1 MLPLSSESISQ
12 IKVLQH
18 TNAAYLF
25 NVQRIA
31 TQKGDFCDQCVHELF
46 CYFWA
51 GEFTP
56 KRAPTFSE
64 TPGILLCAD
73 CVRTVLYKTHVSNV
87 RNCFSIQY

>member
-1 MLPLSSESISQ
+1 MLPLSSASISQ

-25 NVQRIA
+25 NVQGIV
-31 TQKGDFCDQCVHELF
+31 TQNGDFHDQYVHELF

-56 KRAPTFSE
+56 KRAPNF
-64 TPGILLCAD
+64 
-73 CVRTVLYKTHVSNV
+73 
-87 RNCFSIQY
+87 F

>member
-12 IKVLQH
+12 IKLLQR

-25 NVQRIA
+25 SVQRIV
-31 TQKGDFCDQCVHELF
+31 TENGGFCDQCVQELF
-46 CYFWA
+46 CYLWA

-64 TPGILLCAD
+64 TPC
-73 CVRTVLYKTHVSNV
+73 RSKKTFYSW
-87 RNCFSIQY
+87 RISR

>member
-18 TNAAYLF
+18 TNADYLF
-25 NVQRIA
+25 NVQRIV
-31 TQKGDFCDQCVHELF
+31 TQNGDFCDQCVHELF

-56 KRAPTFSE
+56 KRAPTFFLN
-64 TPGILLCAD
+64 TLY
-73 CVRTVLYKTHVSNV
+73 VTVCKTHAADP
-87 RNCFSIQY
+87 

>member
-12 IKVLQH
+12 IKVLQL

-25 NVQRIA
+25 NVQRTV
-31 TQKGDFCDQCVHELF
+31 TQNGDFCDQCVHELF

-64 TPGILLCAD
+64 TSCIGRG
-73 CVRTVLYKTHVSNV
+73 VTLYFNPTTELVKRGLDRQSYKET
-87 RNCFSIQY
+87 